1 MGTQVFFYFCSCK
14 EMVETKAI
22 AASSKE
28 STNFARLYR
37 LLMDGGTLALRLQ
50 FDRIHPPA
58 SLNAVLKGYESEI
71 KKLKKKN
78 LKAHHWKVLYP
89 ADPSSVSSEQF
100 DMTLLMVL
108 LRDICGLNP
117 PSSGWDSPPPSFDK
131 SMEANIARINQCRI
145 RFFQLARGAS
155 VDDATFNSLWPDL
168 SAALIALGIDK
179 ASINKLK
186 SEGVDPYM
194 EKNYREL
201 LERDEN
207 SIKKKLDH
215 ITGTTVLKKIKPL
228 VKFHK
233 IYHG

>member
-28 STNFARLYR
+28 STNFPRFYR
-37 LLMDGGTLALRLQ
+37 RLMDRDTLASRPQ

-58 SLNAVLKGYESEI
+58 SLNAILKGYESEI
-71 KKLKKKN
+71 
-78 LKAHHWKVLYP
+78 
-89 ADPSSVSSEQF
+89 
-100 DMTLLMVL
+100 
-108 LRDICGLNP
+108 
-117 PSSGWDSPPPSFDK
+117 
-131 SMEANIARINQCRI
+131 
-145 RFFQLARGAS
+145 
-155 VDDATFNSLWPDL
+155 
-168 SAALIALGIDK
+168 
-179 ASINKLK
+179 
-186 SEGVDPYM
+186 
-194 EKNYREL
+194 EL

-215 ITGTTVLKKIKPL
+215 ITGTTVLKKIKPQ